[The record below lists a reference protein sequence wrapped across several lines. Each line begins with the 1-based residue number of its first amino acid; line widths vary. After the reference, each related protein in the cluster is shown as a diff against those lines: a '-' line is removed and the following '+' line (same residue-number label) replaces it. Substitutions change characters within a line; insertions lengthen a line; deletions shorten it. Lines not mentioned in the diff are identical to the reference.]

1 MGILKNIFSKP
12 ATSVPEAVHSEELEQ
27 YKINLNKT
35 TINLTKSTG
44 VQFDNLKSKVKLV
57 LDYSGSMSDLYYIGT
72 VQKVINKILPLA
84 LKFDDDGELDCYLY
98 SNGYKTIQSCTET
111 NYRNYVTNIVQKSGF
126 RMGGTEYAPVLK
138 KIHESD
144 TKDIP
149 TFTIFITDGDN
160 SDKPETDNIVR
171 AMSTD
176 NGFVMFIGIGND
188 DFKYLSK
195 LDNLSGRPIDNTGF
209 TVFSNIGNVDEN
221 TLYTMLLTEYAAW
234 LKR

>member
-1 MGILKNIFSKP
+1 MGIFQNIFSKP
-12 ATSVPEAVHSEELEQ
+12 TTSAPEVIHSEELEQ

-57 LDYSGSMSDLYYIGT
+57 LDYSGSMSDLYSIGT

-84 LKFDDDGELDCYLY
+84 LKFDDDGELDCYLF
-98 SNGYKTIQSCTET
+98 SNGCKTIQSCTEI
-111 NYRNYVTNIVQKSGF
+111 NYRNYVTNIVQKAGF

-144 TKDIP
+144 TKNIP

-209 TVFSNIGNVDEN
+209 TVFSNIRTVDEN